1 MLSSSFI
8 PIAYIDILSG
18 LLSDEKPFF
27 NRTNILLRNSY
38 INNMNSISNSNNYK
52 RIINKNNEISSERN
66 SKRSIDANTNRLIQK
81 YKLFPFLKKNNLFRV
96 KENSLLN
103 SLSNTN
109 TQTPRNKKKKIEKN
123 IIKNSIFNKKKREII
138 S

>member
-1 MLSSSFI
+1 MKFHLKENSS
-8 PIAYIDILSG
+8 
-18 LLSDEKPFF
+18 
-27 NRTNILLRNSY
+27 
-38 INNMNSISNSNNYK
+38 
-52 RIINKNNEISSERN
+52 
-66 SKRSIDANTNRLIQK
+66 RLIQK

-123 IIKNSIFNKKKREII
+123 IIKNSIFNKIK
-138 S
+138 